1 MKCQSY
7 ALSTFILLTSIADFH
22 TRNMQALYKECG
34 GGSTSPTQL
43 KYLKG
48 NLNLQLYPFPIML
61 DIQNIEQK

>member
-1 MKCQSY
+1 
-7 ALSTFILLTSIADFH
+7 
-22 TRNMQALYKECG
+22 MQALYKECG

-43 KYLKG
+43 KYLNG